1 MSTQVIVGRIS
12 GLAGRVDEL
21 SRLLVERAEVVR
33 AEPGCIAYEVAAV
46 VEEPADFLMI
56 QTWASAEAMRAHFG
70 TDSHADYQLAIG
82 ELLARPST
90 VVMHEVA
97 TTTRPLASTSPT
109 DPGRFG

>member
-1 MSTQVIVGRIS
+1 MSTQVVVARIS

-21 SRLLVERAEVVR
+21 RALLAERAAEVR
-33 AEPGCIAYEVAAV
+33 AEPGCVSAEVGAV
-46 VEEPADFLMI
+46 LGEPADFLVV
-56 QTWASAEAMRAHFG
+56 QTWASEDAMRAHYAS
-70 TDSHADYQLAIG
+70 DAHADYQHAVG

-97 TTTRPLASTSPT
+97 ATTRPAASTSPT